1 MSLPK
6 MENFNIYEETSFDQ
20 TMEEKTFVANA
31 TPAPKHASGTI
42 LHIAS

>member
-6 MENFNIYEETSFDQ
+6 MENLNIFQETSLDQ
-20 TMEEKTFVANA
+20 KMEEKTFVANA
-31 TPAPKHASGTI
+31 TPVPKHASGTI